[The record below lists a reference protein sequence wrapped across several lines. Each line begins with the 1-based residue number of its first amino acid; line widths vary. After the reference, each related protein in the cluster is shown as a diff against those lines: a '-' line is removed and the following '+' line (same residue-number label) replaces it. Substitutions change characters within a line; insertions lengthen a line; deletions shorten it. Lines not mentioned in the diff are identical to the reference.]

1 PEIVKNLTTGN
12 ITTTSISLSW
22 EKPDGNASVYF
33 IQILGEPTFNRNVT
47 TTSDT
52 IEGLTPGNYYT
63 FLVAAVVV
71 PEVVKNLTAGNIT
84 TTSISLS
91 WEKPDGNA
99 SSYFIQILGEPT
111 FNKTVTTTSAT
122 IENLIPGNYYTFL
135 VASVVDDNIQGEY
148 RTVSAFA
155 YPDVVKNPK
164 TGNITTTSISLS
176 WENPDGNVSS
186 YFIQILGEPTFNTTV
201 TTTSHT
207 FDGLT
212 PGNYYTF
219 WVSALVDTNNLQG
232 EGVYTS
238 ANTGPA
244 PVANMK
250 ASKVDNRT
258 IYVSWQHPEGNT
270 SYYQIE
276 LLGDPPQNL
285 TAATESV
292 TIYNLTSGNQYTV
305 RVTAVTGGDLLGD
318 SNDIAVLDKI
328 DRR

>member
-63 FLVAAVVV
+63 FLVAAVVGDNV
-71 PEVVKNLTAGNIT
+71 QGKIRNVSAYTYPDVIKNLTTGNINT
-84 TTSISLS
+84 ASISLS
-91 WEKPDGNA
+91 WGK
-99 SSYFIQILGEPT
+99 
-111 FNKTVTTTSAT
+111 
-122 IENLIPGNYYTFL
+122 
-135 VASVVDDNIQGEY
+135 
-148 RTVSAFA
+148 
-155 YPDVVKNPK
+155 
-164 TGNITTTSISLS
+164 
-176 WENPDGNVSS
+176 PDGNVSS
-186 YFIQILGEPTFNTTV
+186 YFIQILGEPTFSKNV
-201 TTTSHT
+201 TTTSDT
-207 FDGLT
+207 IEGLT

-219 WVSALVDTNNLQG
+219 LVYALVDNING
-232 EGVYTS
+232 AISKISKYTR
-238 ANTGPA
+238 PA